1 MPIEDRAA
9 AAQKVNA
16 LLKTVLAHGGFRL
29 KYRITAGE
37 PLIDAEGTRTAEI
50 KVDLAG
56 PDAPMLM
63 ARGGELLLAL
73 EHLAAKALRLELD
86 EHDLVSFDSQNF
98 KALRQQ
104 ELSMA
109 AEVAVEKVRKTN
121 MPYEFAPMSS
131 RERRMIHIAMRE
143 YSDVRT
149 ESAGEG
155 SQRSVIVYPKDYTGK
170 PVQPSMARGFGG
182 RRR

>member
-9 AAQKVNA
+9 AAQKVNS
-16 LLKTVLAHGGFRL
+16 LLKTVLTHGGFRL

-37 PLIDAEGTRTAEI
+37 PLVNAEGERSAEI
-50 KVDLAG
+50 QVDLSG

-86 EHDLVSFDSQNF
+86 EHDRVSFDSQNF

-104 ELSMA
+104 ELALA
-109 AEVAVEKVRKTN
+109 AQVAVEKVRKTN
-121 MPYEFAPMSS
+121 VPYEFAP
-131 RERRMIHIAMRE
+131 
-143 YSDVRT
+143 
-149 ESAGEG
+149 
-155 SQRSVIVYPKDYTGK
+155 
-170 PVQPSMARGFGG
+170 
-182 RRR
+182 